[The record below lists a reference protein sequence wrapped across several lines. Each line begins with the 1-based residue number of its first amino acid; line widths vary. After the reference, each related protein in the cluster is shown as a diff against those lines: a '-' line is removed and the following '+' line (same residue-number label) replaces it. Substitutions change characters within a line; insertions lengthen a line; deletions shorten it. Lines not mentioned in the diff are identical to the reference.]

1 MGGRAS
7 AFINQDQNV
16 PKPSKIIL
24 IQDSYSYSYSYSV
37 ADSSLVVNIVKKN
50 P

>member
-24 IQDSYSYSYSYSV
+24 IQDSYSYSYSV